1 MALLHDV
8 DKPASDID
16 EYVDSLDAI
25 FIHKLELITVLR
37 SKLVKF
43 KEHLREE
50 EMLSKKFYEQRNEVM
65 DIFDL
70 NTNVGDNFK
79 NDEDMQLLDDLHK
92 VMS

>member
-25 FIHKLELITVLR
+25 FIHKLELITGLR

-70 NTNVGDNFK
+70 NTNVGENFK

>member
-16 EYVDSLDAI
+16 EYVDSLDSI
-25 FIHKLELITVLR
+25 FAHKIELITVLR
-37 SKLVKF
+37 SRLIKF

>member
-1 MALLHDV
+1 MVLLNDV

-25 FIHKLELITVLR
+25 LAHKLELITVSR
-37 SKLVKF
+37 SRLVKF

-50 EMLSKKFYEQRNEVM
+50 EILSKKFYEQRNEVM

-70 NTNVGDNFK
+70 NNNAGENFK
-79 NDEDMQLLDDLHK
+79 NEDMQLLDDLHK

>member
-43 KEHLREE
+43 KEHLRE
-50 EMLSKKFYEQRNEVM
+50 
-65 DIFDL
+65 
-70 NTNVGDNFK
+70 
-79 NDEDMQLLDDLHK
+79 
-92 VMS
+92 